1 MLKIDKIDIKIV
13 NLLMDDG
20 RMAAAEIARHIG
32 NISERVVRYRIDR
45 LVKEGIVSISA
56 IPKPLSLGY
65 TVVADVFIEVEPALI
80 HRVATELKDYDCV
93 SYVACAIGE
102 TDVSVQVLAHD
113 TGEVY
118 RFVTEVI
125 GKTPGVRKTT
135 TSIVPLVIKD
145 VYQWRIPSTICV
157 DGDKPITPL

>member
-1 MLKIDKIDIKIV
+1 MFKIDKIDLEIV

-32 NISERVVRYRIDR
+32 NISERVIRYRIDR
-45 LVKEGIVSISA
+45 LVTEGIISIGA
-56 IPKPLSLGY
+56 IPKPRALGY
-65 TVVADVFIEVEPALI
+65 SVVADVFIEVEPGQI
-80 HRVATELKDYDCV
+80 RDVATCLKDFACV

-113 TGEVY
+113 TDEVY

-125 GKTPGVRKTT
+125 GKTAGVRKTT

-145 VYQWRIPSTICV
+145 VYQWRIPVSVCA
-157 DGDKPITPL
+157 DGNESKTGL

>member
-1 MLKIDKIDIKIV
+1 MFKIDKIDLEIV

-45 LVKEGIVSISA
+45 LVNEGVISISA
-56 IPKPLSLGY
+56 IPKPRAVGY
-65 TVVADVFIEVEPALI
+65 SVVADVFIEVEPGLI
-80 HRVATELKDYDCV
+80 NDVATCLKGYECV

-102 TDVSVQVLAHD
+102 TDVSAQVLAHNTD
-113 TGEVY
+113 EVY

-145 VYQWRIPSTICV
+145 VYQWRIPASVCV
-157 DGDKPITPL
+157 DGDETKTD